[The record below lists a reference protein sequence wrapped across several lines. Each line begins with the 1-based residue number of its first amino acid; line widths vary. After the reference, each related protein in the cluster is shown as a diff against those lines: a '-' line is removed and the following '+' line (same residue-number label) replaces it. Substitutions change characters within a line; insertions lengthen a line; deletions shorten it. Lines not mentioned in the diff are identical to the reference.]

1 MDNTLTKWKEKDLP
15 KDSIEHMRELISK
28 GYHLFIMSNTRHVA
42 RLNAIKQKIGAGMKA
57 YGKMKKPFLSKAK
70 AIMKREALKNS
81 ETLFIGDQ
89 LFTDILIGNLLK
101 TYTIKV
107 EPIDLEH
114 EFPMTK
120 ILRKLERFFERKKP
134 EGNRNE

>member
-1 MDNTLTKWKEKDLP
+1 
-15 KDSIEHMRELISK
+15 S
-28 GYHLFIMSNTRHVA
+28 
-42 RLNAIKQKIGAGMKA
+42 
-57 YGKMKKPFLSKAK
+57 
-70 AIMKREALKNS
+70 LKNS

-89 LFTDILIGNLLK
+89 LFTDILTGNLLK

-120 ILRKLERFFERKKP
+120 ILRKLEKLFERKKP